1 MGDHARRRASQ
12 DEESPM
18 VGAPGMELF
27 WTGVAQTAPRSLV
40 DPRVPGR
47 APDPMAMLAWVDHDH
62 DGTLGPAQMA
72 AKVTAQLTASTA
84 GAKKLTHDVA
94 ERHVDTL
101 VSAIEHTD
109 ERDGRFRLLNELDR
123 IDEPGLRAIVF
134 GRFRERTKRDLTEVL
149 ATSNWYGDHDK
160 AQALALVSPERAAA
174 EKRIAGMSK
183 ADRTA
188 LDVKAHATAT
198 QLANVI
204 GRRGADEAD
213 NAQAIH
219 RALAGKTPE
228 DIEALRR
235 AVRKQTHGN
244 ESLYEQ
250 LERAL
255 SGANEDVAV
264 AALKGDPV
272 HAASIALANAN
283 DDARRI
289 GEILRDLS
297 SPQRKELQRRFPAAA
312 MAWTGVAHDQ
322 RAELAAL
329 AHDDLDAANG
339 ARVADLLRDP
349 FAGAEGDG
357 LKLDKQSE
365 HNRDARSSQNLL
377 KELEKMTPAGIT
389 EARAKWDSKAKERG
403 EKPWMEMIEERF
415 GAGDP
420 LLYLRIKALASGDKL
435 EARALAFRQGTRD
448 GDQATID
455 AALTD
460 PDLASPDPAVK
471 ANAQQRA
478 RLVTKRVEELDAI
491 AAQTTAVGM
500 AAVGHTTSPEG
511 RSVDEQLD
519 AHFQR
524 VATPRVTSLATAL
537 EHVDDPAAM
546 ATAQAESARK
556 LREGTSELRAGGQ
569 LSTASQIYRARLDGD
584 EERVAEILEGLP
596 DKAAVAATELDY
608 RAKYRADLVPAIDA
622 DAITAKRDFD
632 RLYGEER
639 STEETAASLRDDPAT
654 RIDDV
659 RVEGPRASRS
669 PAVQVRLDR
678 KRRQLGSSDAVAN
691 RDEMAEVLFGSAAGS
706 EKRRSW
712 AIDAEADAIDG
723 PAEDFDRLAT
733 HTHAMHRMAREEK
746 IAMADEL
753 ATMIAIA
760 GKLAAIATLNPAAI
774 AAIDAVVG
782 LASIYI
788 KADIMGEAYKGG
800 TEELVGVGITVATD
814 LAMLPIAKISSAIK
828 RAAVTIGITSVSTV
842 AQNDVAGNTAA
853 TPLDLLRNLFL
864 SLVVNPLGDWAES
877 IGGNTLGKGF
887 NVGTNFLGNSV
898 ANGDASWTTA
908 LDSGNG
914 VLAKHPV
921 AHPHAPA
928 HPSRHGD
935 AIVHPHP
942 HDTVV
947 HPHPEAATKHE
958 PYRGDRTAKHP
969 TEAAPTQPARWHPD
983 PVKNAALAQH
993 AKREGHSGVDL
1004 HNHFM
1009 GAVSVDD
1016 FALEMGGG
1024 TVPLTSEQM
1033 LVKVRDAVR
1042 GDPDYA
1048 AHYKVDADGTKTFD
1062 DTGGGQGQRG
1072 GDAFNNV
1079 KAIEEAQAQIEEKR
1093 RGPRGP
1099 DTEAEIKR
1107 IADNAVD
1114 AALSSSKH
1122 TPFDGGYSIRDTL
1135 VKTYIDK
1142 QDPDKGKTPYSNYIR
1157 MTLKALERDGI
1168 LYSEQSQSVNK
1179 LAKGNITAEA
1189 VAKELAELN
1198 KDRAAKGLPPMDV
1211 RFLAMIETKFLG
1223 AEGDPMTA
1231 DAKWQE
1237 QLANLRKLM
1246 ERGDIIGVDIA
1257 SPETSDMTA
1266 GGAQMQHRIRDLA
1279 LMLQA
1284 AGAHAGRKL
1293 VLRPHVGEGYIEMPD
1308 NAHGHKAGFD
1318 ADHSREHYEKAEANL
1333 WAMIDAV
1340 ERLSKTIGPDG
1351 KPLYNPADPNP
1362 EIRLGHATHA
1372 TPELA
1377 AKMKELGIVVEVN
1390 LGSNAISGSLQDS
1403 ATNPQG
1409 RSESGHLHHM
1419 DDHSLLT
1426 LAAEGVPI
1434 VLATDGQGMMK
1445 TQLAYEHRRAARLLN
1460 EFRVDGSS
1468 TMPVTREVFA
1478 AAKGLV
1484 PEQASGPY
1492 VLTYGELPK
1501 AMKDNL
1507 DSAQV
1512 RLMSEAADRSNVVA
1526 QGDANDTRRA
1536 P

>member
-1 MGDHARRRASQ
+1 
-12 DEESPM
+12 
-18 VGAPGMELF
+18 
-27 WTGVAQTAPRSLV
+27 
-40 DPRVPGR
+40 
-47 APDPMAMLAWVDHDH
+47 MAMLAWVDHDH

-101 VSAIEHTD
+101 VAAIEHTD

-123 IDEPGLRAIVF
+123 IDEPGLRAVVF

-160 AQALALVSPERAAA
+160 AQALALVSPERAAT
-174 EKRIAGMSK
+174 EKQIASMSR
-183 ADRTA
+183 ADRSA
-188 LDVKAHATAT
+188 LDRKAHTTAT

-204 GRRGADEAD
+204 GRHGSDETD
-213 NAQAIH
+213 NAHAIH

-272 HAASIALANAN
+272 HAASIALANAG

-297 SPQRKELQRRFPAAA
+297 SPQRLELQRRFPAAA
-312 MAWTGVAHDQ
+312 MAWTGVARDQ

-329 AHDDLDAANG
+329 AHDDLEGADG

-377 KELEKMTPAGIT
+377 KELERMTPARIV
-389 EARAKWDSKAKERG
+389 EARSKWDSKAKERG

-420 LLYLRIKALASGDKL
+420 LLYLRIKALAMGDKL

-448 GDQATID
+448 GDQATVD

-460 PDLASPDPAVK
+460 PDLASPDPVMK

-478 RLVTKRVEELDAI
+478 RLVAQRVEQLDAI
-491 AAQTTAVGM
+491 AAQTTALGT

-556 LREGTSELRAGGQ
+556 LREGTSELRASGQ

-596 DKAAVAATELDY
+596 DKTAVAATEIEY

-669 PAVQVRLDR
+669 PATQVRLDR
-678 KRRQLGSSDAVAN
+678 KRQQLGSSDAVAN
-691 RDEMAEVLFGSAAGS
+691 RDEMSEVLFGSAAGS

-712 AIDAEADAIDG
+712 AIDAEADAIAG

-733 HTHAMHRMAREEK
+733 HTSAMHRMAREEK
-746 IAMADEL
+746 IAMADEI
-753 ATMIAIA
+753 ATMISIA

-828 RAAVTIGITSVSTV
+828 RAAVTIGITSVSTT
-842 AQNDVAGNTAA
+842 AQNEVSSNSAA

-864 SLVVNPLGDWAES
+864 SIVVNPLGDWAES

-887 NVGTNFLGNSV
+887 NIGTNFLGNSV
-898 ANGDASWTTA
+898 ANGDATWTTA

-921 AHPHAPA
+921 AHSHAPA

-969 TEAAPTQPARWHPD
+969 TEAAPTQPAQWHPD

-1048 AHYKVDADGTKTFD
+1048 AHYNVDADGTKTFD
-1062 DTGGGQGQRG
+1062 DTGAGQGQRG

-1093 RGPRGP
+1093 RGPQGP

-1142 QDPDKGKTPYSNYIR
+1142 QDPNKGKTPYSKYIR

-1179 LAKGNITAEA
+1179 LAKGNITPEA
-1189 VAKELAELN
+1189 VAKELSDLN

-1223 AEGDPMTA
+1223 AEGADPQTN

-1237 QLANLRKLM
+1237 QLANLRTLM

-1308 NAHGHKAGFD
+1308 NAHGHKASFD
-1318 ADHSREHYEKAEANL
+1318 ADHSRKHYEKAEANL
-1333 WAMIDAV
+1333 WAMVDAV

-1434 VLATDGQGMMK
+1434 VLATDGQGMMG
-1445 TQLAYEHRRAARLLN
+1445 TGLGDEHKRATEIIRT
-1460 EFRVDGSS
+1460 FRGDGSS
-1468 TMPVTREVFA
+1468 GRTIPVTREVYA
-1478 AAKGLV
+1478 AAKGIAI
-1484 PEQASGPY
+1484 EQLAPPF
-1492 VLTYGELPK
+1492 VLTYAELPIP
-1501 AMKDNL
+1501 MRQNI
-1507 DSAQV
+1507 DSAYD
-1512 RLMSEAADRSNVVA
+1512 RMLSTAANRAHDVA
-1526 QGDANDTRRA
+1526 SADPNDTRRKR
-1536 P
+1536 